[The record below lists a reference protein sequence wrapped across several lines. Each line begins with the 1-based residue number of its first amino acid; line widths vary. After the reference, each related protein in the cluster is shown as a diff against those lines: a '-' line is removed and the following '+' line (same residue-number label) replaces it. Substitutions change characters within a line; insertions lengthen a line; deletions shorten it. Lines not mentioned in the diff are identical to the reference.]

1 MDEGHA
7 NVVAKA
13 LGGLAWQPGGGEWV
27 VLFERI
33 DGKVVVVSDEAV
45 HEYSNVGSFEDDK
58 PIVSIMLH

>member
-7 NVVAKA
+7 NIVAKA
-13 LGGLAWQPGGGEWV
+13 LGGLAWQPSGGEWV

-45 HEYSNVGSFEDDK
+45 CEYDDMNAFEDAK
-58 PIVSIMLH
+58 SIASIMLH